1 MNDRLS
7 CEWQAF
13 ESMAGNRVNR
23 VLPALGGIEPLSMG
37 LRALSRSSIE
47 PKALHMILWPD
58 V

>member
-1 MNDRLS
+1 
-7 CEWQAF
+7 
-13 ESMAGNRVNR
+13 MAGNRVNR